1 MASRRRLQD
10 TADIGG
16 ERSIV
21 RRAPMCAEQLVT
33 AETDEL
39 DESAISALIS
49 FFKTLDKWDLEANRN
64 GKIM

>member
-1 MASRRRLQD
+1 VASTRKLQTTPD
-10 TADIGG
+10 LGG
-16 ERSIV
+16 HRSV
-21 RRAPMCAEQLVT
+21 VSRAPVCGEQCVS
-33 AETDEL
+33 AGTDEL

>member
-1 MASRRRLQD
+1 MASRRKLQD

-16 ERSIV
+16 HRSV
-21 RRAPMCAEQLVT
+21 VNPPPVCGGQGVSAEV
-33 AETDEL
+33 DEL